1 MNSEHKIALGSF
13 LVLRLLYISSSEKR
27 LETFNYMR
35 KCIVDGQKEEDIPNL
50 WLKND
55 YNYKIR
61 KPSAQVSKVFYPGIQ
76 SFVTFTHTMSSN
88 VLVNNI
94 FS

>member
-1 MNSEHKIALGSF
+1 MESVND
-13 LVLRLLYISSSEKR
+13 
-27 LETFNYMR
+27 MR
-35 KCIVDGQKEEDIPNL
+35 KLIVDGQKEVDIPKL